1 MADSDYTV
9 AVVLQASDEGM
20 SSGIKKA
27 AGGIQ
32 DLDNKAKSAQI
43 SFMAMLV
50 GLEGLTSGLNQLTGG
65 LSKMSAA
72 MNQTGLAT
80 DEQTERLNK
89 QIATI
94 ELFTGPMESI
104 IALVKIS
111 TVVHAIYT
119 GVVGINTGAVIAAT
133 IANYGYAVSIGL
145 VVAGFIGLVAIVG
158 LALILIL
165 DTEKGL
171 KLIEEG
177 LNKTAGALG
186 AIRDVMV
193 DIRDLAVSGG
203 QAVGDFF
210 DRIQGPGGSL
220 IGQDGSRITMGGGAL
235 A

>member
-65 LSKMSAA
+65 LRKMSAA

-104 IALVKIS
+104 IALV
-111 TVVHAIYT
+111 
-119 GVVGINTGAVIAAT
+119 
-133 IANYGYAVSIGL
+133 
-145 VVAGFIGLVAIVG
+145 
-158 LALILIL
+158 
-165 DTEKGL
+165 
-171 KLIEEG
+171 
-177 LNKTAGALG
+177 
-186 AIRDVMV
+186 
-193 DIRDLAVSGG
+193 
-203 QAVGDFF
+203 
-210 DRIQGPGGSL
+210 
-220 IGQDGSRITMGGGAL
+220 
-235 A
+235 

>member
-1 MADSDYTV
+1 
-9 AVVLQASDEGM
+9 
-20 SSGIKKA
+20 
-27 AGGIQ
+27 
-32 DLDNKAKSAQI
+32 
-43 SFMAMLV
+43 
-50 GLEGLTSGLNQLTGG
+50 
-65 LSKMSAA
+65 
-72 MNQTGLAT
+72 
-80 DEQTERLNK
+80 
-89 QIATI
+89 
-94 ELFTGPMESI
+94 
-104 IALVKIS
+104 
-111 TVVHAIYT
+111 
-119 GVVGINTGAVIAAT
+119 VIAAT